1 MIKSDIRK
9 LIKKKRMSF
18 SNKEIQSISGQIISQ
33 LIQGFDLKAM
43 TINLFL
49 PIERFQE
56 IDLSTLLSSNECKRI
71 GVNKVN
77 FEKHT
82 LTSYLFADQ
91 KQIQINNYGIPEPI
105 DGYLLKPTDF
115 DLVVVPLLAFN
126 EKGYRVGYGKGFYDL
141 FLTEC
146 NPDCLFVGVNHFNEA
161 LKIDDLELHDIP
173 LDYVI
178 TPGKTIKFN

>member
-18 SNKEIQSISGQIISQ
+18 SKEEIQSISGQIISQ
-33 LIQGFDLKAM
+33 LIQGFDLKTM

-56 IDLSTLLSSNECKRI
+56 IDLSPLLISNECKRI
-71 GVNKVN
+71 GVNKAN
-77 FEKHT
+77 FEKQT
-82 LTSYLFADQ
+82 MTSYLFSDE
-91 KQIQINNYGIPEPI
+91 KQIKINNYGIPEPL
-105 DGYLLKPTDF
+105 DGYHLKPNDF
-115 DLVVVPLLAFN
+115 DLVIVPLLAFN

-141 FLTEC
+141 FLSEC
-146 NPDCLFVGVNHFNEA
+146 SPDCLFVGVNHFNEA
-161 LKIDDLELHDIP
+161 IEIDDLEPHDIS
-173 LDYVI
+173 LDYIV